1 METAPEE
8 IRCEQQDPA
17 DASGLAEGPP
27 EALAEHPLELEPAA
41 ELPALNPEP
50 RPRGRPWVK
59 GQSGN
64 PTGRPRRIHP
74 PAAVTEYVL
83 GRKTIPLAKKVRD
96 LALAGD
102 KTMLKLWF
110 QHVAQPRRGGPDW
123 AGLPLMDDGAEL
135 RRLREAVAEAA
146 EKGAITQTQADAL
159 VRIVNTVMGM
169 L

>member
-1 METAPEE
+1 MDIASEE
-8 IRCEQQDPA
+8 IGWEQRDGVEAPPA
-17 DASGLAEGPP
+17 DRPSE
-27 EALAEHPLELEPAA
+27 PLPDRPLTLEPAQGT
-41 ELPALNPEP
+41 PADLVPQT
-50 RPRGRPWVK
+50 RGRALVK

-64 PTGRPRRIHP
+64 PAGRPPRIHP

-110 QHVAQPRRGGPDW
+110 QHVAQSRRGAPDW
-123 AGLPLMDDGAEL
+123 AGLPLVEDRAEL
-135 RRLREAVAEAA
+135 RKLREAVAEAA
-146 EKGAITQTQADAL
+146 EKGAISPMQADAL

-169 L
+169 M